1 LGLKKRRNDGLPEKP
16 PKLPKLLKR
25 KLLNGDRLLG
35 KLGKLGKQISN
46 EKRKSKVRKIGRRG
60 SSTRTMRTMRRIRR
74 IRLAQ
79 SVLALPHSEN
89 ELISWSQ
96 GL

>member
-1 LGLKKRRNDGLPEKP
+1 LGLKKRRNDGLPEKL

-25 KLLNGDRLLG
+25 KLLNRDRL
-35 KLGKLGKQISN
+35 LGKLGKQISN

-60 SSTRTMRTMRRIRR
+60 SSTRTMRTMRTIRR

-79 SVLALPHSEN
+79 SVLALPHNEN
-89 ELISWSQ
+89 ELIS
-96 GL
+96 